1 MGLIGGRV
9 SGMKKLGIIGGMG
22 PESTVDYYLRIT
34 QGICERMGGS
44 FFPDLTIESKSC
56 FEVVRFADE
65 GKLDELAAYLSGAVD
80 VLVGAG
86 CEVAAIGC
94 NTGHIV
100 FDEVQAASPI
110 PLVSIVDATVE
121 GCQALGCKKP
131 LLLGTWVTM
140 RTAFFKDA
148 LEAAGMEV
156 LTPCDEEAQ
165 WLSSCIYGE
174 LEAGIVRDE
183 AVAHFGRIVAEG
195 ASRGADAV
203 ILGCTE
209 LPMLAEPQELP
220 IPAIDTLQAHI
231 DALIEAAL
239 S

>member
-1 MGLIGGRV
+1 M
-9 SGMKKLGIIGGMG
+9 
-22 PESTVDYYLRIT
+22 
-34 QGICERMGGS
+34 
-44 FFPDLTIESKSC
+44 
-56 FEVVRFADE
+56 
-65 GKLDELAAYLSGAVD
+65 
-80 VLVGAG
+80 
-86 CEVAAIGC
+86 
-94 NTGHIV
+94 
-100 FDEVQAASPI
+100 
-110 PLVSIVDATVE
+110 E

-140 RTAFFKDA
+140 RTPFFKDA

-183 AVAHFGRIVAEG
+183 AVAHFGRIVVEDAE
-195 ASRGADAV
+195 RGADAV

-209 LPMLAEPQELP
+209 LPMLAERQELP